1 MTLTT
6 APDPTQPDPDWEGPE
21 PETAIVPAHEAEA
34 ITRWE
39 ALAHRITQLS
49 HEAEG
54 KVFHYRVPV
63 DAKACRSYIA
73 SLRRVNGAIDRAHQ
87 DAKRVHLERGR
98 EVDRT
103 SRTLKE
109 AVQGLIKPHQDEL
122 DRIAAEKE
130 FRIAQH
136 RAVLD
141 RIAALPEGVTTSA
154 EADDRLQQLAAI
166 DTSGLE
172 EFRAAGEAR
181 HADAQSK
188 LLELRDTLR
197 QREADQA
204 ELEALRAERAARE
217 QADRD
222 ERIRQ
227 EAVEAE
233 RRQAAEAAQR
243 AEAARQAEQERQRL
257 EAEEQAKK
265 EREQADARERAEIE
279 RQARERAEFER
290 REQDALAAA
299 ENARLAQERAEKRE
313 REAVAAQEQAKRA
326 EKARQ
331 AAEALRIQ
339 QAEEAQ
345 RLRRD
350 ALRQKLA
357 DVIEGLQR
365 QHGPLELAECIISGE
380 LHPAITVD
388 WSKA

>member
-1 MTLTT
+1 MTYT
-6 APDPTQPDPDWEGPE
+6 PDPTQPGPDWEGPE
-21 PETAIVPAHEAEA
+21 PETAIIPAHEAEA

-49 HEAEG
+49 QEAEG

-109 AVQGLIKPHQDEL
+109 VVQGLIKPHQDEL
-122 DRIAAEKE
+122 DKIAAEEE
-130 FRIAQH
+130 FRVAQH

-141 RIAALPEGVTTSA
+141 RIAALPEGVTTSD
-154 EADDRLQQLAAI
+154 EADDRLLLLASL
-166 DTSGLE
+166 DTTSLE
-172 EFRAAGEAR
+172 EFRTAGEAR
-181 HADAQSK
+181 HAEAQTR

-197 QREADQA
+197 QQEADQA

-217 QADRD
+217 QAERD

-233 RRQAAEAAQR
+233 RQQAAEAAQR
-243 AEAARQAEQERQRL
+243 AEAERQAEQKRQHQ
-257 EAEEQAKK
+257 EAEEQANR
-265 EREQADARERAEIE
+265 EREKARA
-279 RQARERAEFER
+279 AH
-290 REQDALAAA
+290 AAA
-299 ENARLAQERAEKRE
+299 EAARQAQEAAEQRE
-313 REAVAAQEQAKRA
+313 REARAAAEAAQRA
-326 EKARQ
+326 EEARQ
-331 AAEALRIQ
+331 AVEAARVK

-345 RLRRD
+345 LRRRD
-350 ALRQKLA
+350 ALRQELA
-357 DVIEGLQR
+357 DAIAL
-365 QHGPLELAECIISGE
+365 HGSATLPDLIISGK
-380 LHPAITVD
+380 LHPAITID
-388 WSKA
+388 WSRA

>member
-6 APDPTQPDPDWEGPE
+6 APDPTQPSPDWEGPE
-21 PETAIVPAHEAEA
+21 PETAIVPAHEAQA
-34 ITRWE
+34 ITRWD
-39 ALAHRITQLS
+39 ALACQIAQATQ
-49 HEAEG
+49 EAEG

-63 DAKACRSYIA
+63 DAKACRSYLA
-73 SLRRVNGAIDRAHQ
+73 GLRRLKGKIEQARK
-87 DAKRVHLERGR
+87 DAKAVHLERGR
-98 EVDRT
+98 EVD
-103 SRTLKE
+103 SIARTLE
-109 AVQGLIKPHQDEL
+109 AGIQGLIDPHQEEL
-122 DRIAAEKE
+122 DKIAAEEK

-141 RIAALPEGVTTSA
+141 RIAAMPEGVTTSA
-154 EADDRLQQLAAI
+154 EAGARLQQLAAI
-166 DTSGLE
+166 DTTTLE

-197 QREADQA
+197 QKEANQV

-217 QADRD
+217 QAERD

-227 EAVEAE
+227 EAIDAE

-243 AEAARQAEQERQRL
+243 AET
-257 EAEEQAKK
+257 
-265 EREQADARERAEIE
+265 E
-279 RQARERAEFER
+279 RQARERAETERRAREQAEVQR

-313 REAVAAQEQAKRA
+313 REAVAAREQAQRA
-326 EKARQ
+326 EEARQ
-331 AAEALRIQ
+331 AAEVLRIQ

-350 ALRQKLA
+350 ALRQQLA
-357 DVIEGLQR
+357 DVISL
-365 QHGPLELAECIISGE
+365 HGAAALPDLIISGK
-380 LHPAITVD
+380 LHPAITID
-388 WSKA
+388 WNIDWNKA